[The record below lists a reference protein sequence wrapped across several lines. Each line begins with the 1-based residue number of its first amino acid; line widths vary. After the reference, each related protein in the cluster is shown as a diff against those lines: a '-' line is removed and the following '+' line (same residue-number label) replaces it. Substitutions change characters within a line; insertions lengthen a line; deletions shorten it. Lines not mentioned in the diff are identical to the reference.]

1 MSELAVNSKPADG
14 GEAHAAVQTISDNA
28 AADKIGF
35 IIAAPPFFLCFQRKE
50 TRQVPIAA
58 NMVDALPNWNCSLIR
73 WLAPG
78 TRLLKKA
85 RPRAQAGLNKTGSAD
100 LGTLADWLLN
110 SLQAS

>member
-50 TRQVPIAA
+50 TRQVPIGSRTR
-58 NMVDALPNWNCSLIR
+58 NIDPLQEKLKTVRCFC
-73 WLAPG
+73 PG
-78 TRLLKKA
+78 TAILDEFHQGS
-85 RPRAQAGLNKTGSAD
+85 PRALTFAGQVTR
-100 LGTLADWLLN
+100 
-110 SLQAS
+110 